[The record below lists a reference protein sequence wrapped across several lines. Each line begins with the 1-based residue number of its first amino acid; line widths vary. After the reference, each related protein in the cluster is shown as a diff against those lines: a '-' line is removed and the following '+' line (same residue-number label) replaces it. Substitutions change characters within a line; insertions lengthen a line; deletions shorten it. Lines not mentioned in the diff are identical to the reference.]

1 MSNPSKLPQLK
12 VVKSGKNK
20 GGRPRVD
27 QANKTLT
34 TKQLLFCR
42 CLANGMIKVDSYK
55 EAYSTKN
62 MKTQTI
68 YEEGSRLSKNPV
80 VSARVDHLI
89 SMKEQALTRS
99 AVSLKSKVLAKLEAF
114 MDSATTAD
122 GNKIRAAELLGK
134 SVGLFKEVIEDNR
147 DLSKT
152 PEQLSALL
160 EEKLL
165 ALESEYNTGK
175 TIN

>member
-1 MSNPSKLPQLK
+1 MSK
-12 VVKSGKNK
+12 
-20 GGRPRVD
+20 
-27 QANKTLT
+27 
-34 TKQLLFCR
+34 
-42 CLANGMIKVDSYK
+42 IDSYTK
-55 EAYSTKN
+55 AYSANN
-62 MKTQTI
+62 MKKQTI
-68 YEEGSRLSKNPV
+68 YEASCRLSKD
-80 VSARVDHLI
+80 SKIAARVDHLV